1 MDPLAVNPLSPAT
14 LSALSAVRPVQA
26 VAVPAPREVASTG
39 SATGSAVTLQD
50 LAQGVFQRTLQAA
63 TLFPLAEPAPGSL
76 GLAQEAATSL
86 LAALTAPQAPAASV
100 PTKDATTNPAAVSAA
115 NANTSVNAATP
126 GPADAAGQASAT
138 TAPTTATAT
147 TTPAA
152 TPAAVALPEVTNPAD
167 AFATSS
173 SLDFALETALRF
185 GAGVQALAPP
195 AQANPNLSAGLSA
208 GLVRDATSVLA
219 QGNLQPHAGG
229 PGPEAFTH
237 PQAAVQRAL
246 RTYAPAVVPAG
257 PGLDLLA

>member
-1 MDPLAVNPLSPAT
+1 MDPLTINPLSPAT

-26 VAVPAPREVASTG
+26 VAVPAPREVTTTG
-39 SATGSAVTLQD
+39 SAPTSALTLQD
-50 LAQGVFQRTLQAA
+50 LAQSVFQRTLQAA
-63 TLFPLAEPAPGSL
+63 TLFPLAEPATGSL
-76 GLAQEAATSL
+76 GLAQDATASL
-86 LAALTAPQAPAASV
+86 LAALTAPQAPAAST
-100 PTKDATTNPAAVSAA
+100 PANDATTNPATVNPAA
-115 NANTSVNAATP
+115 PANPADNANPAAAASNNPATAAAPASTPVAATP
-126 GPADAAGQASAT
+126 LPEAT
-138 TAPTTATAT
+138 T
-147 TTPAA
+147 
-152 TPAAVALPEVTNPAD
+152 PAD

-195 AQANPNLSAGLSA
+195 TQLNPDLGA

-237 PQAAVQRAL
+237 PQAAVQRVL
-246 RTYAPAVVPAG
+246 RTYFPTPTTGG

>member
-1 MDPLAVNPLSPAT
+1 MDPLTINPLSPAT

-26 VAVPAPREVASTG
+26 VAVPAPREVT
-39 SATGSAVTLQD
+39 ATGSVPGSAPASALTLQD
-50 LAQGVFQRTLQAA
+50 LAQGMFQRTLQAA
-63 TLFPLAEPAPGSL
+63 TLFPLAEPATGSL
-76 GLAQEAATSL
+76 GLAQEASASL
-86 LAALTAPQAPAASV
+86 LAALTAPQAPAAST
-100 PTKDATTNPAAVSAA
+100 PANDATTNPATVNPATTNPAA
-115 NANTSVNAATP
+115 ATAQAPTPVAATP
-126 GPADAAGQASAT
+126 PDAT
-138 TAPTTATAT
+138 T
-147 TTPAA
+147 
-152 TPAAVALPEVTNPAD
+152 PAD

-195 AQANPNLSAGLSA
+195 TQLNPDLSA

-237 PQAAVQRAL
+237 PQAAVQRVL
-246 RTYAPAVVPAG
+246 RTYFPVAAAQG